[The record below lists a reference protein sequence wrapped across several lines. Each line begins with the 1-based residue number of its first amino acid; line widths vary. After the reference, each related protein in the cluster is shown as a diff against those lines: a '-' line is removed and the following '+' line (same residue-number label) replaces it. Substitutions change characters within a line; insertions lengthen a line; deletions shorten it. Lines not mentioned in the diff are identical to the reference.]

1 MELLIVIYAAKFH
14 LKHAGNF
21 KVSLEI
27 WKISQK
33 LLINTWNL
41 FCRLHKTFHYTHIF
55 PKKTQTINFK
65 FEMKFPAW
73 SIIGSA
79 TQQLH
84 RRASRRIHNDGSFLM
99 RLLII
104 FNELSLPEIKMKG
117 KHESELFGEWS
128 IYIYTLPGSPSLLYC
143 RRF

>member
-1 MELLIVIYAAKFH
+1 MQEISRFP
-14 LKHAGNF
+14 F
-21 KVSLEI
+21 EI

-33 LLINTWNL
+33 LSTHEIYFAGYIKHFIILI
-41 FCRLHKTFHYTHIF
+41 FS